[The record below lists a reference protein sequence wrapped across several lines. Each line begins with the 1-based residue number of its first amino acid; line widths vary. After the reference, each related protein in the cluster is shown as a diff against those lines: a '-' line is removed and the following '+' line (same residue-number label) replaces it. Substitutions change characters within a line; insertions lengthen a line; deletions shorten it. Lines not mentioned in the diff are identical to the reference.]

1 MLSIIFIILG
11 TLLLINLLLL
21 IFSSNSTSKKHTK
34 TKIKINGPESLAK
47 SKKTKY
53 VLYADK

>member
-1 MLSIIFIILG
+1 MLSTILIILG

-21 IFSSNSTSKKHTK
+21 IFSSNSKSKKSTK
-34 TKIKINGPESLAK
+34 TKIKLNGPKSLAK